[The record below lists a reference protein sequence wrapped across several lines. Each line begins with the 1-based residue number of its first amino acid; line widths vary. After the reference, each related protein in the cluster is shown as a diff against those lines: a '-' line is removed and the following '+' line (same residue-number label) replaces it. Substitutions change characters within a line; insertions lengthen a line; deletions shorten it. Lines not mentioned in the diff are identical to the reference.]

1 MFKNAKI
8 RIKIL
13 IGFSIVL
20 ILMLITTICAYYNF
34 NQIQKIEDEI
44 INDLFPINTTLE
56 KINVELVNEE
66 TGIRGYIASNGDTR
80 YLDSYSSSKQNIDE
94 KLKEVQKY
102 YVNYEELQNIMVN
115 EEIPNIEIIN
125 KYFDSQIE
133 LVKSGNIETARD
145 RLSAGKGY
153 MDALKHIQDK
163 SNNEIDEMLADSFT
177 SSEKATSQAKLL
189 MGIIFIISFLIS
201 LIIAILLSG
210 MIANSLK
217 RCVLSLQEIAQGNLL
232 IEPIKVDSTDEFGQL
247 GNAINFMQISIKQII
262 NSIITETENVNKSLI
277 ISNEN
282 VHNLTAKLEDISATV
297 EQLSAGMQETAAST
311 EEISATS
318 LELGNTVQSIADKA
332 KDGSISANEIS
343 KRAMTLKNNSLILE
357 VDANNTRVQ
366 IKKMMDLAL
375 NKIKE
380 VDKIK
385 TLADAILDISSNT
398 NLLALNA
405 SIESARAGEAG
416 KGFAVVAE
424 EIRKLAEVSSK
435 TVNEIQDTINEVFI
449 AVESLSDASKTT
461 LDYIETK
468 VVKSYEESV
477 LVGENYDKDA
487 IYVNDLVVGLSATSE
502 DLLTSIKTVTDAMTG
517 ISNANTEGVNGINDI
532 VDRVSEIMD
541 RANEVQA
548 ETTHVSQ
555 SAENLKNIVAQF
567 KI

>member
-20 ILMLITTICAYYNF
+20 ILMLITTICVYYNF
-34 NQIQKIEDEI
+34 NQIQKIENEI

-56 KINVELVNEE
+56 KINIELVNEE
-66 TGIRGYIASNGDTR
+66 TGVRGYIASNGDTR

-102 YVNYEELQNIMVN
+102 YVSYVELQNIMVN

-145 RLSAGKGY
+145 RLSAGKCY

-163 SNNEIDEMLADSFT
+163 SNNGIDEMLADSFT

-189 MGIIFIISFLIS
+189 MGIIFIIGFLIS

-210 MIANSLK
+210 MIANALK

-282 VHNLTAKLEDISATV
+282 VHNLTSKLEDISATV

-357 VDANNTRVQ
+357 VDANNTREQ

-424 EIRKLAEVSSK
+424 EIRNLAEVSSK

-487 IYVNDLVVGLSATSE
+487 IFVNDLVVALSATSE
-502 DLLTSIKTVTDAMTG
+502 DLLTSIKTVNDAMTG
-517 ISNANTEGVNGINDI
+517 ISDANTEGVNGINDI

-555 SAENLKNIVAQF
+555 SAENLKNIVSQF